1 MKQQSIT
8 VSDKRIDKF
17 YFDEKYYVST
27 HIHGSQKLLTNAI
40 LALSG
45 SPDNDNSSC

>member
-1 MKQQSIT
+1 MKEPSIT
-8 VSDKRIDKF
+8 DSDVKIYTL

-40 LALSG
+40 RALSG
-45 SPDNDNSSC
+45 SPDIENSSC